1 MKAKLS
7 LTVVVLLVLI
17 SAIVVGCNRPATRS
31 DAQIASE
38 VQGKI
43 MSDPML
49 QGRQVAVQAANGVV
63 TLNGT
68 VNSDAERQAASNSAG
83 AVEGVRQVMNN
94 LTVQQAAAPA
104 AEEPA
109 PAEAAPAPAPE
120 PQRRAAA
127 AAPRRATTTP
137 GQSRTASRPNAGVTD
152 YSASSAP
159 AAPANVAPAAPATPP
174 APAKVTVPDGATVSV
189 RLIDALD
196 TETAEV
202 GQAFRASLN
211 SPLIV
216 NDNVVVPE
224 NADVEGRVVA
234 TQDAGRFKGQSLL
247 TLELTKISFNGRSYQ
262 VHSNQWS
269 KQGASRGKN
278 TAAKVGGGAAL
289 GAIIGGLAGGGK
301 GAAIG
306 AGVGAGAGT
315 GVQAVTKGQQVRLPS
330 ETLLNFQ
337 LETPLTVIPSSQLQR
352 GRQPMN

>member
-7 LTVVVLLVLI
+7 LTAVVLLVLI
-17 SAIVVGCNRPATRS
+17 SAVVAGCNRPATRS

-49 QGRQVAVQAANGVV
+49 QGRQVSVQAANGVV

-68 VNSDAERQAASNSAG
+68 VNSDAERQAASNNAG
-83 AVEGVRQVMNN
+83 AVEGVKQVMNN

-109 PAEAAPAPAPE
+109 PAEAAPAPE
-120 PQRRAAA
+120 PQRRAAER
-127 AAPRRATTTP
+127 PRRATTTA
-137 GQSRTASRPNAGVTD
+137 GQSRTASRPSAGVAD

-159 AAPANVAPAAPATPP
+159 AAPANVAPAAPAAPP
-174 APAKVTVPDGATVSV
+174 APAKVTVPDGATVSI

-306 AGVGAGAGT
+306 A
-315 GVQAVTKGQQVRLPS
+315 
-330 ETLLNFQ
+330 
-337 LETPLTVIPSSQLQR
+337 
-352 GRQPMN
+352 